1 MSSDR
6 FDLIAGALPGRTED
20 SKHMREALALARRG
34 WGQVSPNPLVGAV
47 VAHGDVVVGRGWHS
61 RFGDDHAE
69 IVALKEAG
77 SQAKGSTLYLTL
89 EPCNHDGKTA
99 PCTETILKTGVRRVV
114 LACRDPNPE
123 AGGGVEVLLERG
135 IQVEVGLEAPEA
147 RRLNA
152 EFLWFHLTNIP
163 FASLKLALSLDA
175 KLGAP
180 STRTPVTGERALEA
194 AHRLRASHDA
204 IIVGRNTIETDDPLL
219 TARGDIS
226 PRRPPA
232 RIILDTEFRMKVD
245 TELIR
250 TIEQAPV
257 WVIGA
262 DDLDRGEDPARELR
276 AAGVR
281 VLEVPR
287 GQDGLLSM
295 DHIWKELMSR
305 QILSI
310 LIEGGGRVASS
321 VIQAGLVQR
330 MYAFVAP
337 VFFGER
343 GVPAF
348 PDVPPSK
355 MEDWQPIERNPLGP
369 DTRIVLDHRSLH
381 ETLVQ
386 V

>member
-1 MSSDR
+1 
-6 FDLIAGALPGRTED
+6 
-20 SKHMREALALARRG
+20 MREALALARRG

-61 RFGDDHAE
+61 RFGADHAE
-69 IVALKEAG
+69 VVALKEAG
-77 SQAKGSTLYLTL
+77 SQAKGATLYVTL
-89 EPCNHDGKTA
+89 EPCRHEGKTA

-114 LACRDPNPE
+114 MACRDPSSE
-123 AGGGVEVLLERG
+123 AGGGAEVLLERG

-152 EFLWFHLTNIP
+152 DFFWFHLTKIP

-180 STRTPVTGERALEA
+180 STRTPVTGDRALEA

-204 IIVGRNTIETDDPLL
+204 IIVGRNTVDVDDPLL

-232 RIILDTEFRMKVD
+232 RIVLDTEFRMKADAQLV
-245 TELIR
+245 R

-257 WVIGA
+257 WAIGA
-262 DDLDRGEDPARELR
+262 DDLNGREDPAEELR

-295 DHIWKELMSR
+295 NHIWKELASR
-305 QILSI
+305 QILSV
-310 LIEGGGRVASS
+310 LIEGGGRMASS
-321 VIQAGLVQR
+321 VLRAGLVQR

-337 VFFGER
+337 VFFGES

-348 PDVPPSK
+348 PGVPPSK
-355 MEDWQPIERNPLGP
+355 MEDWQPVERNPLGP
-369 DTRIVLDHRSLH
+369 DTRIVLDHRSLY
-381 ETLVQ
+381 EILVQ